1 MQKIKYLGALVGLL
15 GMIVVVGLIVWS
27 GVDEVAMAVAS
38 VGFGIVFLVLTRVV
52 TVSVAGA
59 GWWLL
64 FPPSLRPTLQ
74 TCVTLRFVREGA
86 NSLLPMPQIGGDLI
100 GARLLSFRGIPG
112 VLSAASI
119 IVDVLMQATTQF
131 LFAFL
136 GLLVLLAIG
145 KHETLI
151 EVATIGIAC
160 AVPLLVGF
168 FFAQRQA
175 GKRILKSI
183 VGRMTGDGNWRALG
197 TIDAVYEQFAKIYA
211 AHSGLAIS
219 CIVHFSGW
227 IIGVL
232 EVFIVFHFM
241 GHPVSLAEALVIE
254 SLMHAIRGAAF
265 ALPGSLGAQEGG
277 LILLCAVFGI
287 PPEQALALSLVKR
300 AGDLA
305 VGVPG
310 LLGWHVME
318 WGRIVPITFEKR
330 RFEKSP
336 RLEKA
341 QFRQMPVELRS
352 RDH

>member
-1 MQKIKYLGALVGLL
+1 MQKIKYIGLLVGLL
-15 GMIVVVGLIVWS
+15 GLIVVVGLIVWS
-27 GVDEVAMAVAS
+27 GIDEVAMAVAS

-64 FPPSLRPTLQ
+64 FPSILRPTLK

-112 VLSAASI
+112 VLAAASI

-136 GLLVLLAIG
+136 GLLMLLAIG
-145 KHETLI
+145 KHESLI
-151 EVATIGIAC
+151 GFAAIGIAC
-160 AVPLLVGF
+160 AAPLLIAF
-168 FFAQRQA
+168 YFAQRQS
-175 GKRILKSI
+175 GQRILKSI
-183 VGRMTGDGNWRALG
+183 VSRMAGDLSWRALG
-197 TIDAVYEQFAKIYA
+197 TIDAVYERLAEIYA
-211 AHSGLAIS
+211 ARSGLATS
-219 CIVHFSGW
+219 AVVHFSGW
-227 IIGVL
+227 IIGIL
-232 EVFIVFHFM
+232 EVYVVFDFM
-241 GHPVSLAEALVIE
+241 GHPVSLAEALIIE

-310 LLGWHVME
+310 LMGWHVLE
-318 WGRIVPITFEKR
+318 WGRFAPGSFKKPQYQHVP
-330 RFEKSP
+330 
-336 RLEKA
+336 A
-341 QFRQMPVELRS
+341 ELRS